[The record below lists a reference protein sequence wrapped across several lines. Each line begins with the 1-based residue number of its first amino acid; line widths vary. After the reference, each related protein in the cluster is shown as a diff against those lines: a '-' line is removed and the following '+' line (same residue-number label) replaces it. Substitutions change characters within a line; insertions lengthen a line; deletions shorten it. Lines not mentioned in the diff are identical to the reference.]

1 MEKEIT
7 ASGEKIAIIGDLH
20 LSPKCEN
27 ASIRSAVVGGQE
39 AFIDKLVA
47 DLHEQGIKKAVFCG
61 DLFTTRTFI
70 SVTGLEYAIDM
81 FRNKLKDIECYVIA
95 GNHDLAYENSAES
108 TSIRF
113 LELLPNVHVFVDT
126 IGKAKLAGKQFFFVP
141 WIVTPEK
148 EIEVRKWLE
157 SWLRSPRRPVRTRS
171 LSDISTF
178 SVHSWKRGRCPR
190 AASSRTSS
198 PTR

>member
-47 DLHEQGIKKAVFCG
+47 DLHAQGIKKAVFCG

-95 GNHDLAYENSAES
+95 GNHDLTYENSAES
-108 TSIRF
+108 TSIRTRTF
-113 LELLPNVHVFVDT
+113 L
-126 IGKAKLAGKQFFFVP
+126 
-141 WIVTPEK
+141 TPGSAP
-148 EIEVRKWLE
+148 R
-157 SWLRSPRRPVRTRS
+157 SGRSPLWAGPKRLRILKS
-171 LSDISTF
+171 STLPAF
-178 SVHSWKRGRCPR
+178 W
-190 AASSRTSS
+190 
-198 PTR
+198 